1 MIYVLT
7 SIGYDEQFN
16 IIQLIKIGYA
26 KNFKNRLATYKLHN
40 PLIKVLFKIEKGT
53 KILEYKLHQYFGN
66 HKYEEYGNE
75 WFYYNDEIL
84 EFFRN
89 NRTIKSIENRLS
101 NIPDNPINKFNTRRK
116 LNSILGLYIGYNWN
130 YDLHNYYKSEEDLY
144 NELIHSKNRIDSIE
158 DFKDYIIRR
167 HSNIR
172 LRELSTIYSE
182 KDSERLKSEMHQF
195 YEQYGNIKNNTQLVL
210 KLYCEL
216 DISEETKDRIYDLLP
231 NKIKSYLS
239 LGSKKLKSVLY
250 IPEKIDNL
258 LINKT
263 INIDDVIYSKYQS
276 GDKLVKSDL
285 KKDLQDIY
293 DKSGLSKKAKA
304 TDIEEW
310 FNTSNGQKTINGK
323 RVNLIILVDKKK

>member
-26 KNFKNRLATYKLHN
+26 KNFKNRLTAYKLHN

-66 HKYEEYGNE
+66 YKYEEYGNE

-116 LNSILGLYIGYNWN
+116 LNSILGLYIGYNWK

-172 LRELSTIYSE
+172 LRELSIIYSE
-182 KDSERLKSEMHQF
+182 KDSEKLKSEMHKF
-195 YEQYGNIKNNTQLVL
+195 YEQYGKIKNNKKEVL
-210 KLYCEL
+210 KLFCESKL
-216 DISEETKDRIYDLLP
+216 SDDARNRIYDLLP
-231 NKIKSYLS
+231 SKIKFYLS
-239 LGSKKLKSVLY
+239 LGKEKLKSVKY
-250 IPEKIDNL
+250 IPERIEEILNNGTIKIDD
-258 LINKT
+258 I
-263 INIDDVIYSKYQS
+263 IYSKYNS
-276 GDKLVKSDL
+276 GNKLVKSSL
-285 KKDLQDIY
+285 KKDLQNIY
-293 DKSGLSKKAKA
+293 DKSGLFKKAKA
-304 TDIEEW
+304 TDIENW
-310 FNTSNGQKTINGK
+310 FNTKRCKINGK
-323 RVNLIILVDKKK
+323 DGIELGTKKK